1 MRGMVAADSCFRA
14 FLYLHEDL
22 GWGREALF
30 NMRIS
35 RCPTFVTVSCPGQ
48 LIMVMFY
55 TRQDYKKYCTTY
67 ITYLDVRCSTL
78 GNCAAEL
85 TKI

>member
-14 FLYLHEDL
+14 FLYLHGDL

-35 RCPTFVTVSCPGQ
+35 PGPTFVTVSCPGQ
-48 LIMVMFY
+48 LIMVNFI
-55 TRQDYKKYCTTY
+55 RIVSRPDHIHARHCFRWV
-67 ITYLDVRCSTL
+67 LL
-78 GNCAAEL
+78 
-85 TKI
+85 